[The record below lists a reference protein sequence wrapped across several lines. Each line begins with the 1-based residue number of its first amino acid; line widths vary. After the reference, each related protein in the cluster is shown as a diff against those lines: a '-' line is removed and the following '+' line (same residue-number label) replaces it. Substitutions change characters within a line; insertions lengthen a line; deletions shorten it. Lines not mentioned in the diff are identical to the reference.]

1 MLSKK
6 WDRNERELSFER
18 AENYQFIQNMREGK
32 KDGSGQR
39 KRRTRG
45 ASANQNKEGGCEQTF
60 GLCALFVDGL
70 LQGAAEDFVTLST
83 KGGPFTPYIRR
94 VDGVLP

>member
-1 MLSKK
+1 MGVGGRVGGDEEHQQIKT
-6 WDRNERELSFER
+6 
-18 AENYQFIQNMREGK
+18 
-32 KDGSGQR
+32 
-39 KRRTRG
+39 RR
-45 ASANQNKEGGCEQTF
+45 GCEQTF
-60 GLCALFVDGL
+60 GLCAFFVDGL

>member
-1 MLSKK
+1 
-6 WDRNERELSFER
+6 
-18 AENYQFIQNMREGK
+18 MRERGENK
-32 KDGSGQR
+32 TGVCRGYEEHQQIK
-39 KRRTRG
+39 TRM
-45 ASANQNKEGGCEQTF
+45 GCGQTF

>member
-1 MLSKK
+1 MKENLG
-6 WDRNERELSFER
+6 ELSFHTEYGGGGGVEAGR
-18 AENYQFIQNMREGK
+18 GYEEHQQIK
-32 KDGSGQR
+32 T
-39 KRRTRG
+39 RR
-45 ASANQNKEGGCEQTF
+45 GCGQTF
-60 GLCALFVDGL
+60 GLCALFVDDL

>member
-1 MLSKK
+1 MLSKNGTGMK
-6 WDRNERELSFER
+6 QSLVWKSGELPVHTEY
-18 AENYQFIQNMREGK
+18 EREGK
-32 KDGSGQR
+32 NKTGEGREYEEHQQIKS
-39 KRRTRG
+39 RT
-45 ASANQNKEGGCEQTF
+45 GCEQTF